1 MKKLKTRV
9 EDKAT
14 LELIWQAHHRAS
26 LNKAHRSEILKFN
39 LNEQAN
45 LVSILDTIRAGTYR
59 PSSYRSFWVHDPKL
73 RLIKSLPYPD
83 RIVHQ
88 WAVEEFYKPYY
99 FPRFIKDSYACI
111 DGRGAHAAVDK
122 AQEMLRALVKSTNGQ
137 GYILKMDIS
146 KFFNNIDQQILFNII
161 SRVIADPSL
170 NKLTASF
177 IFDQDSNIGIPIGN
191 YTSQIFVNI
200 YLNELDKFIKE
211 ELRVKRYI
219 RYMDDFVLFVPGQ
232 ATAKVLYGQINDF
245 VNSELKLH
253 LNPKSRYYPCYHGLD
268 FAGFRI
274 FSNYRLL
281 RRRSKKKLKM
291 IIRDYRANIDNK
303 EQFCCRVNS
312 WYGHANSYRYINS
325 QLKDYRDILPV
336 VFPSSSESS
345 PKLPTQSY

>member
-1 MKKLKTRV
+1 MPALM
-9 EDKAT
+9 D
-14 LELIWQAHHRAS
+14 
-26 LNKAHRSEILKFN
+26 
-39 LNEQAN
+39 
-45 LVSILDTIRAGTYR
+45 
-59 PSSYRSFWVHDPKL
+59 
-73 RLIKSLPYPD
+73 
-83 RIVHQ
+83 
-88 WAVEEFYKPYY
+88 
-99 FPRFIKDSYACI
+99 
-111 DGRGAHAAVDK
+111 GAHVAVDK

-170 NKLTASF
+170 NKLTVSF

-191 YTSQIFVNI
+191 YTSQIFANI

-245 VNSELKLH
+245 VNSGLKLH

-336 VFPSSSESS
+336 VFPSSSGSS